1 MSTPQTRLSEWD
13 EFYRL
18 VYQHIRDY
26 TIPQYLDKGE
36 DNVTNWT
43 IKDLMEAI
51 YKYYSRYRTNQRP
64 GQEQLDLMK
73 IAHYA
78 CMAYWKYEEEPQQE
92 PQQEIT
98 LFSGYPHELGYRYD
112 IGYTLDDVAAQE
124 IGDDDGKYE
133 IILRKK

>member
-1 MSTPQTRLSEWD
+1 MSIPETREEEWTAFSEI
-13 EFYRL
+13 
-18 VYQHIRDY
+18 VKSHILQY
-26 TIPQYLDKGE
+26 TIKQYNDKGE

-51 YKYYSRYRTNQRP
+51 YKYYSRYKSNQRP

-92 PQQEIT
+92 LQETT